1 MIVRLA
7 GPPACGWRSRWVCD
21 MLGEIPRWLRPQR
34 DWLLPLRELQSCLST
49 LPDSFLFRERLHSS
63 QLTIQRHAASFKEG
77 TTRPLKAFQR
87 MLGLMVAASPAHHL
101 GLLHVRPIQFWLK
114 QRVPSVAWHH
124 GRHGPCMCGHS
135 TGDFRPPRVCPK
147 HYGRKLEPRPSE
159 MGHFLDLVKRPALRP
174 GHLRCVSGSFIS
186 AGDAG

>member
-1 MIVRLA
+1 MDA
-7 GPPACGWRSRWVCD
+7 PPAHGSENLGNIWQGSSKPFCLQRLSLTNLFFTRSTDALAHEWSS
-21 MLGEIPRWLRPQR
+21 
-34 DWLLPLRELQSCLST
+34 LPLYAFPAGTFPQVLRRVREQWHKLILIAPLWRRQPWVSK
-49 LPDSFLFRERLHSS
+49 LF
-63 QLTIQRHAASFKEG
+63 QLTSS
-77 TTRPLKAFQR
+77 LKRTA
-87 MLGLMVAASPAHHL
+87 GCGIH
-101 GLLHVRPIQFWLK
+101 G
-114 QRVPSVAWHH
+114 PSY
-124 GRHGPCMCGHS
+124 GPCMCGHS